1 MYSAYMSVWRY
12 LLQRQLA
19 HFGTHTSLHV
29 QSKYVCVSII
39 SPMEI
44 NSKCMHGLI
53 VLAQTVLFPL
63 KLSMLEV
70 FPGLRTNYSQPS
82 GVPRAK
88 VIM

>member
-1 MYSAYMSVWRY
+1 MDLLSAVTIGAFWNT
-12 LLQRQLA
+12 
-19 HFGTHTSLHV
+19 HFITS
-29 QSKYVCVSII
+29 SKQICVFII
-39 SPMEI
+39 LPMEM

-53 VLAQTVLFPL
+53 VLAQTVPFPL

-88 VIM
+88 VIT